1 MAIDTGIP
9 GIEREP
15 EVLRDPVDTPSH
27 PKDEISL
34 LDLLIMLAGRKSL
47 ILKIT
52 AAFVIVAIIV
62 SLLLPQKFTATAT
75 VLPPQQNSSLASMLE
90 SQLGGGLGS
99 LAALAGGGGGLLKNP
114 NDMFVAMFKSDTVED
129 GVVQRFGLMQEYKR
143 KHLSDARKAM
153 ESRFTIQGDEKDGL
167 LHISVEDKDPK
178 RAAELANGWIDQ
190 FRKLSES
197 LAITEASQRRLFFGQ
212 QLQQASNNLADAEEA
227 LKATEQKTGV
237 IAVGAQAGA
246 LIQSAAVLHA
256 EIVAKQV
263 QLQALRSY
271 ATNENANVI
280 ELQQELDGLQAQLAK
295 LGGSGDVSSAGL
307 ILPKGAVPE
316 AGLEYARKM
325 RDVEYQQTL
334 YEILARQ
341 YELARLDEA
350 KEGSVIQVVDPA
362 LPPDRRSFPKRGLIT
377 IVAGVLGL
385 IVGISIALLQAMLA
399 QARQDPETGEKLES
413 LRRALGKGSAP
424 A

>member
-295 LGGSGDVSSAGL
+295 LGGSGDV
-307 ILPKGAVPE
+307 
-316 AGLEYARKM
+316 
-325 RDVEYQQTL
+325 
-334 YEILARQ
+334 
-341 YELARLDEA
+341 
-350 KEGSVIQVVDPA
+350 
-362 LPPDRRSFPKRGLIT
+362 
-377 IVAGVLGL
+377 
-385 IVGISIALLQAMLA
+385 
-399 QARQDPETGEKLES
+399 
-413 LRRALGKGSAP
+413 
-424 A
+424 

>member
-1 MAIDTGIP
+1 MAIDTSIP

-15 EVLRDPVDTPSH
+15 EVLREPVDTHADPN
-27 PKDEISL
+27 DEISL
-34 LDLLIMLAGRKSL
+34 LDVLIVLAGRKSL

-62 SLLLPQKFTATAT
+62 SLLLPKRFTATAT
-75 VLPPQQNSSLASMLE
+75 VLPPQQNSSLSSMLE

-129 GVVQRFGLMQEYKR
+129 GVVRRFGLMQEYKR
-143 KHLSDARKAM
+143 KRLSDARKAM

-167 LHISVEDKDPK
+167 LHISVEDKDPQ

-212 QLQQASNNLADAEEA
+212 QLQQAKDNLADAEEA
-227 LKATEQKTGV
+227 LKTTEQKTGV
-237 IAVGAQAGA
+237 IEVGAQAGA
-246 LIQSAAVLHA
+246 LIQSAAVLRA
-256 EIVAKQV
+256 QIVAKQV

-280 ELQQELDGLQAQLAK
+280 ELQQELDGLQAQLTK

-316 AGLEYARKM
+316 AGLEYARKF

-399 QARQDPETGEKLES
+399 QARQDPETSEKLES
-413 LRRALGKGSAP
+413 LRRALGKGSVP

>member
-1 MAIDTGIP
+1 MAIDTSIP

-15 EVLRDPVDTPSH
+15 EVLREPVDTHADPN
-27 PKDEISL
+27 DEISL
-34 LDLLIMLAGRKSL
+34 LDVLIVLAGRKSL

-62 SLLLPQKFTATAT
+62 SLLLPKKFTATAT
-75 VLPPQQNSSLASMLE
+75 VLPPQQNSSLSSMLE

-143 KHLSDARKAM
+143 KRLSDARKAM

-167 LHISVEDKDPK
+167 LHISVEDKDPQ

-212 QLQQASNNLADAEEA
+212 QLQQAKDNLADAEEA

-237 IAVGAQAGA
+237 IEVGAQAGA
-246 LIQSAAVLHA
+246 LIQSAAVLRA
-256 EIVAKQV
+256 QIVAKQV

-280 ELQQELDGLQAQLAK
+280 ELQQELDGLQAQLTK

-316 AGLEYARKM
+316 AGLEYARKF

-399 QARQDPETGEKLES
+399 QARQDPETSEKLES